1 VKQNGVVKDFGSRH
15 YTNRLAKETNMK
27 IEDVHRTVQIT
38 TEAKEETYV
47 EAARRGGH
55 RWWRYLLGLVV
66 ILFAWLVVGSAAS
79 LLVAFALGGREGI
92 AAFGQADSSVLGPL
106 GHFLGIMASFL
117 FFFAGV
123 LLAVTLVHRRHPRT
137 LVTARERI
145 SWRRVIQGFVA
156 WFLPAI
162 LVLGLGQYL
171 FYPDTVSFTPDLATF
186 ALFVPLALV
195 FTAVQTTT
203 EELFF
208 RGYVVQGASLVWA
221 NRVFLALAAAVV
233 FTLPHLLN
241 PEASTGGW
249 LTVLLTY
256 FLGPGLV
263 WTVVSLVDGTTE
275 LAIGAHF
282 ANNIGGILLINT
294 TGSAISAPALFT
306 VSEYHAT
313 YGALSVLVVIPVFLA
328 ISYKVFKRE
337 SPEPCH
343 LSYQKGRW

>member
-1 VKQNGVVKDFGSRH
+1 MRMEN
-15 YTNRLAKETNMK
+15 AE
-27 IEDVHRTVQIT
+27 RTEGTT

-66 ILFAWLVVGSAAS
+66 ILFSWLVVGSVAS

-92 AAFGQADSSVLGPL
+92 AAFGQADSSVLGPF
-106 GHFLGIMASFL
+106 GSFLGIMASFL
-117 FFFAGV
+117 FFLAGV
-123 LLAVTLVHRRHPRT
+123 LIAVTLVHRRHPRT
-137 LVTARERI
+137 LITARNRI
-145 SWRRVIQGFVA
+145 SWRRVGHGFVA
-156 WFLPAI
+156 WFVPGC
-162 LVLGLGQYL
+162 LVLGLGPYL
-171 FYPDTVSFTPDLATF
+171 LYPDTFSFNSDLFAL

-195 FTAVQTTT
+195 FIAIQATT

-208 RGYVVQGASLVWA
+208 RGYIVQGASLIWT
-221 NRVFLALAAAVV
+221 NRVFLALAAAVI
-233 FTLPHLLN
+233 FMLPHLFN
-241 PEASTGGW
+241 PEASAGGW
-249 LTVLLTY
+249 LTVFLTY

-263 WTVVSLVDGTTE
+263 WVVVSLIDGTTE

-294 TGSAISAPALFT
+294 AGSAVTTPALFT

-328 ISYKVFKRE
+328 IAYGVFRRDGASEPVSKSYR
-337 SPEPCH
+337 
-343 LSYQKGRW
+343 KGSR